1 VLVLKVKTKKTRPRR
16 RNPERVEDNPREAQ
30 PRAELQ
36 KKRAEGDT
44 EGSQQGTPGEDRYH
58 KIERQEGRH
67 SEPKVEAKAEGR
79 NVAEG
84 RKVACLSFQPM

>member
-1 VLVLKVKTKKTRPRR
+1 MIP
-16 RNPERVEDNPREAQ
+16 D
-30 PRAELQ
+30 
-36 KKRAEGDT
+36 
-44 EGSQQGTPGEDRYH
+44 GSQQGTPREDRDR
-58 KIERQEGRH
+58 KIERREGRH